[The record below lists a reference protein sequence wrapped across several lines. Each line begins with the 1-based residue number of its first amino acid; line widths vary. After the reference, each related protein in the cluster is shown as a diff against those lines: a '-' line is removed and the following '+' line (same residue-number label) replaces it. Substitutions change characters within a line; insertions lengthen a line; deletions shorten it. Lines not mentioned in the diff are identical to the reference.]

1 VPGEAGEGEL
11 PRVSAALGVSR
22 GATGMSGLSAR
33 LRALLP
39 AGDWAALDAWLDDA
53 GPLAPTSEA
62 ALRVLAGHLG
72 RVGPTGLP
80 GLSGADLLLAAACV
94 ERQSAAL
101 AELDR
106 RLVTEV
112 RRALGGV
119 DPAIDDVTQLVR
131 ERLLV
136 GAPPRIA
143 EYAGQGPLSAWL
155 RAVALRTALNAR
167 RGGAREAPVSSP
179 PDSPVSKDPEL
190 ALLRERYRDAFR
202 RAFADAVSKLSS
214 RERTVL
220 RLSVVDGLTLE
231 RIGAIY
237 RKDASTIS
245 RWLDAARRALHEH
258 TRAALQPH
266 VPSGEFDSVLRAAD
280 SELNLSLSRLLDSS
294 SAG

>member
-1 VPGEAGEGEL
+1 MNEL
-11 PRVSAALGVSR
+11 AS
-22 GATGMSGLSAR
+22 R
-33 LRALLP
+33 LRPLLP
-39 AGDWAALDAWLDDA
+39 PGDWSSLTAWLETAGAFSPRADD
-53 GPLAPTSEA
+53 G
-62 ALRVLAGHLG
+62 LRVLAGHLG
-72 RVGPTGLP
+72 RVGPAGLAT
-80 GLSGADLLLAAACV
+80 LSGADLLLAAACV
-94 ERQSAAL
+94 DQQPAAL
-101 AELDR
+101 ADLDR

-119 DPAIDDVTQLVR
+119 DPATDDVTQLVR

-136 GAPPRIA
+136 GTPPRIA

-155 RAVALRTALNAR
+155 RAVAVRTALNAR
-167 RGGAREAPVSSP
+167 RGGARESPVSSP
-179 PDSPVSKDPEL
+179 PDSPVSRDPEL
-190 ALLRERYRDAFR
+190 ALLRERFRDAFR
-202 RAFADAVSKLSS
+202 RAFADAVSRLSP

-266 VPSGEFDSVLRAAD
+266 VPPGEFDSVLRAAD
-280 SELNLSLSRLLDSS
+280 SELNLSLSRLLASS
-294 SAG
+294 SAE